1 MGFFVDACGVLADV
15 GVGAADEV
23 SVGVAVGVATGAE
36 VVASGVGVVSTRSSA
51 GANDAAV
58 PLAAGW

>member
-36 VVASGVGVVSTRSSA
+36 VVASGVGVVSTRSGA